1 MSTKRGYK
9 RSLRDQVVAPS
20 PLNTTYT
27 TVDLPQELLKKTRR
41 FPPKTSRM
49 QVHTPEELRA
59 IKLEKAVKAVKARIL
74 ARAEEEILRR
84 VSLVSSALDGL
95 ITPYTLPSQ
104 VESLA
109 VEAAEQVR
117 DDIFGDVLDSRYIS
131 DEDFDTRLQE
141 IELYDLC
148 SYSDEEGR

>member
-1 MSTKRGYK
+1 MSTLKRGYK
-9 RSLRDQVVAPS
+9 RNLSGDQVITRET
-20 PLNTTYT
+20 PLNTSYT
-27 TVDLPQELLKKTRR
+27 TVDLPQELLPKRR
-41 FPPKTSRM
+41 FPLKTKRM

-74 ARAEEEILRR
+74 ARAEEEIHRR
-84 VSLVSSALDGL
+84 VSLVSDALDRL
-95 ITPYTLPSQ
+95 ITADTLPSQ

-117 DDIFGDVLDSRYIS
+117 EGIYSDVLDSRYIS
-131 DEDFDTRLQE
+131 DEDFDIRLQE

-148 SYSDEEGR
+148 SEEER

>member
-1 MSTKRGYK
+1 MSTLKRGYK
-9 RSLRDQVVAPS
+9 RTLSQVVAS
-20 PLNTTYT
+20 ETPLNTSYT
-27 TVDLPQELLKKTRR
+27 TVDLPQELLPKRR
-41 FPPKTSRM
+41 FPLKTKRM

-74 ARAEEEILRR
+74 ARAEEEIHRR
-84 VSLVSSALDGL
+84 VSLVSDALDRL
-95 ITPYTLPSQ
+95 ITADTLPSQ

-117 DDIFGDVLDSRYIS
+117 EGIYSDVLDSRYIS
-131 DEDFDTRLQE
+131 DEDFDIRLQE

-148 SYSDEEGR
+148 SEEER